1 MSLTATKNR
10 PWFTPR
16 AAYCPRMTC
25 HDQYMTVTTSRIAP
39 SGQPAYADRRYA
51 SPINLPVIL
60 MALALWAIIGLVVLL
75 VV

>member
-1 MSLTATKNR
+1 MVHSAGGLLLAYDVSR
-10 PWFTPR
+10 SVYDRDDEPHR
-16 AAYCPRMTC
+16 AEW
-25 HDQYMTVTTSRIAP
+25 
-39 SGQPAYADRRYA
+39 QPAYADRRYA

>member
-1 MSLTATKNR
+1 
-10 PWFTPR
+10 
-16 AAYCPRMTC
+16 MTC
-25 HDQYMTVTTSRIAP
+25 HDQYVTVTTSRIAP
-39 SGQPAYADRRYA
+39 SGQHAYADRRYA